1 MEKIKS
7 KKSKDIDFE
16 DLFDDIN
23 IKPKKKKGK
32 KHKKNKHKNK
42 SSKSSIN
49 KKTKKKIKKNADNI
63 ADFFK
68 LDDKQKK
75 IIEDNAKKR
84 KQTPSIAH
92 RIADSINMDAKVNV
106 DISDQTVANVVGI
119 ISGLLLKIF
128 TKK

>member
-49 KKTKKKIKKNADNI
+49 KKTKKK
-63 ADFFK
+63 
-68 LDDKQKK
+68 
-75 IIEDNAKKR
+75 
-84 KQTPSIAH
+84 TP
-92 RIADSINMDAKVNV
+92 
-106 DISDQTVANVVGI
+106 
-119 ISGLLLKIF
+119 LF
-128 TKK
+128 